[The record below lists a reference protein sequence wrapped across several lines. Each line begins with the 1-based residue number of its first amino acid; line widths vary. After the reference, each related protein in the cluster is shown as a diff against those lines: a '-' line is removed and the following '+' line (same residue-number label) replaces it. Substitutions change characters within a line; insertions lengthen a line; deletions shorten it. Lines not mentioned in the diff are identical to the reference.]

1 MPPGSLGS
9 SASIGVV
16 GHVWKAGGWE
26 IKNPFDWKLGE
37 LISGNSLTLQG
48 QQSSSTRAEV
58 PLKAQNRGSGLPPT
72 PTPILP
78 STPGFSRRNRGQQE
92 KEIDVGKSF
101 KKIPSSS
108 CTH

>member
-1 MPPGSLGS
+1 MPLGSLGS

-26 IKNPFDWKLGE
+26 IKNPFDWRLGE
-37 LISGNSLTLQG
+37 LISGNSFTVQG

-58 PLKAQNRGSGLPPT
+58 PVKAQKRQNGLPPT
-72 PTPILP
+72 LTPILP
-78 STPGFSRRNRGQQE
+78 ATPGFSRRNRGQQE
-92 KEIDVGKSF
+92 KEIDVGKSC

-108 CTH
+108 CTN